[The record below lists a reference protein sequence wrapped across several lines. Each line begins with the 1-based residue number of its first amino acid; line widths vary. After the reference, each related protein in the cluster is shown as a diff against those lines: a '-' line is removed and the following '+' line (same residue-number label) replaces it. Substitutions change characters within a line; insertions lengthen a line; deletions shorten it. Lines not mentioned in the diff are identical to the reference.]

1 METREEMKAQGK
13 LSRVFAAMRM
23 AGLIAEQN
31 CCLDCAIDGA
41 EKRLEEGKAV
51 RGYVFYY
58 GQDND
63 AKRAGQDFYLTFGAF
78 EVDDDKDDDELLT
91 RFDAEIGKVVVALC
105 QEHGVRVAWDGN
117 PQHRILVKWS
127 EMLKDNDSRVAMDGI
142 KTRRN
147 KV

>member
-1 METREEMKAQGK
+1 MKAQGR
-13 LSRVFAAMRM
+13 LNRAFAAMQM
-23 AGLIAEQN
+23 AGLIAEKN
-31 CCLDCAIDGA
+31 CCLNCAMNEA
-41 EKRLEEGKAV
+41 EKSLEEGKAV

-78 EVDDDKDDDELLT
+78 EVDEEEEEGEIVT
-91 RFDAEIGKVVVALC
+91 RFDAEIAKVVVALC

-117 PQHRILVKWS
+117 PQHQILVKWS
-127 EMLKDNDSRVAMDGI
+127 EMLRENEAQVAVVGV
-142 KTRRN
+142 KPR